1 MSINKTSQNSVQKN
15 SKAHITFIGGGNMGR
30 ALISGL
36 LTNGFEPNQISV
48 VEANAVTALKL
59 HTDFGVQGIAALE
72 QITFDFSKNNVV
84 VMAIKPQDFNV
95 VAKDLA
101 SKLKHT
107 SAPGPLILSIA
118 AGIRLK
124 DMSRWLDRARC
135 VRAMPNTPALIGK
148 GITGLFADAAVDQFD
163 RALAETICNAVG
175 QVVWVS
181 EEKLMDAV
189 TAVSGSGPA
198 YVFAFLEA
206 MQSAGE
212 KLGLDTD
219 TARKLAYATLDG
231 ATQLA
236 HNSDEH
242 PGVLRERVTSRGG
255 TTAAALDVMRQQG
268 WHEILEKAID
278 AASQRGKEMGDELGQ
293 S

>member
-1 MSINKTSQNSVQKN
+1 MSIQKIN
-15 SKAHITFIGGGNMGR
+15 QDAHVTFIGGGNMGR

-36 LTNGFEPNQISV
+36 LANSFEANQLSV
-48 VEANAVTALKL
+48 VEANASTGLQL
-59 HTDFGVQGIAALE
+59 HQDFDVQIISTLE
-72 QITFDFSKNNVV
+72 QIAFDFSKNNIV

-95 VAKDLA
+95 VAKSLSA
-101 SKLKHT
+101 KLKHAT
-107 SAPGPLILSIA
+107 APGPLILSIA

-124 DMSRWLDRARC
+124 DMSRWLDHERC

-148 GITGLFADAAVDQFD
+148 GITGLFADVAVNASD

-175 QVVWVS
+175 QTVWVNK
-181 EEKLMDAV
+181 EELMDAV

-206 MQSAGE
+206 MQSSGE
-212 KLGLDTD
+212 KLGLDAA
-219 TARKLAYATLDG
+219 TARKLAYATLEG

-242 PGVLRERVTSRGG
+242 VGILRERVTSKGG
-255 TTAAALDVMRQQG
+255 TTAAALDMLQQLD
-268 WHEILEKAID
+268 WHGALERAID
-278 AASQRGKEMGDELGQ
+278 AASQRGKAMGDELGK

>member
-1 MSINKTSQNSVQKN
+1 MSTNQTSQNN
-15 SKAHITFIGGGNMGR
+15 SHVHITFIGGGNMGR
-30 ALISGL
+30 AMISGL
-36 LTNGFEPNQISV
+36 LTNGFNSNQISV

-59 HTDFGVQGIAALE
+59 HEDFGVQGIGALE
-72 QITFDFSKNNVV
+72 QITFDFSKNNVL

-95 VAKDLA
+95 VAKALA
-101 SKLKHT
+101 AELKHA

-118 AGIRLK
+118 AGIRLN
-124 DMSRWLDRARC
+124 DMSRWLDHARC

-148 GITGLFADAAVDQFD
+148 GITGLFADAAVNESD
-163 RALAETICNAVG
+163 RELAQTICNAVG
-175 QVVWVS
+175 QSIWVS

-189 TAVSGSGPA
+189 TAISGSGPA

-212 KLGLDTD
+212 KLGLDVIS
-219 TARKLAYATLDG
+219 ARKLAYATLEG

-242 PGVLRERVTSRGG
+242 AGVLRERVTSKGG
-255 TTAAALDVMRQQG
+255 TTAAALEVMKQEG
-268 WHEILEKAID
+268 WNEILEKAID
-278 AASQRGKEMGDELGQ
+278 AASRRGKAMGDELGK

>member
-1 MSINKTSQNSVQKN
+1 MSTNKTAHNNSN
-15 SKAHITFIGGGNMGR
+15 AHITFIGGGNMGR

-36 LTNGFEPNQISV
+36 LASGFESNQISV
-48 VEANAVTALKL
+48 VEANPATALKL
-59 HTDFGVQGIAALE
+59 HEDFGVKGIGALE
-72 QITFDFSKNNVV
+72 QITFDFSKTNVV

-95 VAKDLA
+95 VARGLA
-101 SKLKHT
+101 STLKHA

-124 DMSRWLDRARC
+124 DMSRWLDHTRC

-148 GITGLFADAAVDQFD
+148 GITGLFADAAVDQTD
-163 RALAETICNAVG
+163 RLLAETICNAVG
-175 QVVWVS
+175 QAVWVS

-212 KLGLDTD
+212 KLGLDKE
-219 TARKLAYATLDG
+219 TARKLAYVTLEG
-231 ATQLA
+231 SSQLA
-236 HNSDEH
+236 HNSDEDA
-242 PGVLRERVTSRGG
+242 GVLRERVTSKGG
-255 TTAAALDVMRQQG
+255 TTAAALDVMKQQG

-278 AASQRGKEMGDELGQ
+278 AASQRGKAMGDELGQ

>member
-1 MSINKTSQNSVQKN
+1 
-15 SKAHITFIGGGNMGR
+15 MGR

-36 LTNGFEPNQISV
+36 LANGFEANQISV
-48 VEANAVTALKL
+48 VEANASTALKL
-59 HTDFGVQGIAALE
+59 YEDFGVQGIGALE
-72 QITFDFSKNNVV
+72 QIAFDFTKNNVV

-95 VAKDLA
+95 VAKGLA
-101 SKLKHT
+101 SKLKHA

-124 DMSRWLDRARC
+124 DMSRWLDHKRC

-148 GITGLFADAAVDQFD
+148 GITGLFADAAINESD
-163 RALAETICNAVG
+163 RVLAQTICTAVG
-175 QVVWVS
+175 QTVWVS
-181 EEKLMDAV
+181 DEKLMDAV
-189 TAVSGSGPA
+189 TAISGSGPA

-212 KLGLDTD
+212 KLGLDTK
-219 TARKLAYATLDG
+219 TARQLAYATLEG

-242 PGVLRERVTSRGG
+242 AGALRERVTSKGG
-255 TTAAALDVMRQQG
+255 TTAAALDVMKQHG

-278 AASQRGKEMGDELGQ
+278 AASQRGKTMGDELGQ
-293 S
+293 H

>member
-1 MSINKTSQNSVQKN
+1 MSTNQNSQKN
-15 SKAHITFIGGGNMGR
+15 SIVHITFVGGGNMGR

-36 LTNGFEPNQISV
+36 LANGFISNQISV
-48 VEANAVTALKL
+48 VEANAATALNL
-59 HTDFGVQGIAALE
+59 HEDFGVQGIGALE
-72 QITFDFSKNNVV
+72 QITFDFSKNNVL

-95 VAKDLA
+95 VAKGLA
-101 SKLKHT
+101 AKLKHA

-124 DMSRWLDRARC
+124 DMSRWLDHARC

-148 GITGLFADAAVDQFD
+148 GITGLFADTAVNEAD
-163 RALAETICNAVG
+163 RELAQTICNAVG
-175 QVVWVS
+175 QSIWVS
-181 EEKLMDAV
+181 EERLMDAV

-212 KLGLDTD
+212 KLGLDAAS
-219 TARKLAYATLDG
+219 ARKLAYATLEG

-242 PGVLRERVTSRGG
+242 AGVLRERVTSKGG
-255 TTAAALDVMRQQG
+255 TTAAALEVMKQEG
-268 WHEILEKAID
+268 WNEILEKAID
-278 AASQRGKEMGDELGQ
+278 AASQRGKAMGDELGK

>member
-1 MSINKTSQNSVQKN
+1 MSTNQNSQKN
-15 SKAHITFIGGGNMGR
+15 SVVHITFVGGGNMGR

-36 LTNGFEPNQISV
+36 LANGFISNQISV
-48 VEANAVTALKL
+48 VEANAATAIKL
-59 HTDFGVQGIAALE
+59 HEDFGVQGIGALE
-72 QITFDFSKNNVV
+72 QITFDFSKNNVL

-95 VAKDLA
+95 VAQGLA
-101 SKLKHT
+101 AKLKHA

-124 DMSRWLDRARC
+124 DMSRWLDHARC

-148 GITGLFADAAVDQFD
+148 GITGLFADTAVNEAD
-163 RALAETICNAVG
+163 RELAQTICNAVG
-175 QVVWVS
+175 QSIWVS
-181 EEKLMDAV
+181 EERLMDAV

-212 KLGLDTD
+212 KLGLDAAS
-219 TARKLAYATLDG
+219 ARKLAYATLEG

-242 PGVLRERVTSRGG
+242 AGVLRERVTSKGG
-255 TTAAALDVMRQQG
+255 TTAAALEVMKQEG
-268 WHEILEKAID
+268 WNEILEKAID
-278 AASQRGKEMGDELGQ
+278 AASQRGKAMGDELGK

>member
-1 MSINKTSQNSVQKN
+1 MSTQQIKQNT
-15 SKAHITFIGGGNMGR
+15 HITFIGGGNMGR

-36 LTNGFEPNQISV
+36 LVNGFAANQLSV
-48 VEANAVTALKL
+48 VEANTSTGLQL
-59 HTDFGVQGIAALE
+59 HEDFGVQIISTLDQVA
-72 QITFDFSKNNVV
+72 FDFSKNNVV

-95 VAKDLA
+95 VAKSL
-101 SKLKHT
+101 STKLKHAT
-107 SAPGPLILSIA
+107 APGPLILSIA

-124 DMSRWLDRARC
+124 DMSRWLDHERC

-148 GITGLFADAAVDQFD
+148 GITGLFADATVNASD
-163 RALAETICNAVG
+163 RALVETICNAVG
-175 QVVWVS
+175 QAVWVK

-206 MQSAGE
+206 MQSSGE
-212 KLGLDTD
+212 KLGLDAT
-219 TARKLAYATLDG
+219 TARKLAYATLEG
-231 ATQLA
+231 ASQLA

-242 PGVLRERVTSRGG
+242 AGILRERVTSKGG
-255 TTAAALDVMRQQG
+255 TTAAALDILKQLD
-268 WHEILEKAID
+268 WHGALEKAID
-278 AASQRGKEMGDELGQ
+278 AASQRGKVMGDELGK

>member
-1 MSINKTSQNSVQKN
+1 MSTQQINQN
-15 SKAHITFIGGGNMGR
+15 AHITFIGGGNMGR

-36 LTNGFEPNQISV
+36 LSNGFEANQLSV
-48 VEANAVTALKL
+48 VEANASTGLQL
-59 HTDFGVQGIAALE
+59 HQDFGVQIIGALDQIA
-72 QITFDFSKNNVV
+72 FDFSKNNVV

-95 VAKDLA
+95 VAKSLSA
-101 SKLKHT
+101 KLKHAT
-107 SAPGPLILSIA
+107 SPGPLILSIA

-124 DMSRWLDRARC
+124 DMSRWLDHERC

-148 GITGLFADAAVDQFD
+148 GITGLFADAGVNASDC
-163 RALAETICNAVG
+163 ALAETICNAVG
-175 QVVWVS
+175 QAVWVN

-206 MQSAGE
+206 MQSSGE
-212 KLGLDTD
+212 KLGLDAV
-219 TARKLAYATLDG
+219 TARKLAYATLEG

-242 PGVLRERVTSRGG
+242 AGVLRERVTSKGG
-255 TTAAALDVMRQQG
+255 TTAAALDMLKQLD
-268 WHEILEKAID
+268 WHGALEKAID
-278 AASQRGKEMGDELGQ
+278 AASQRGKAMGDELGK

>member
-1 MSINKTSQNSVQKN
+1 MSTKINPNT
-15 SKAHITFIGGGNMGR
+15 HITFVGGGNMGR

-36 LTNGFEPNQISV
+36 IANGFKAEQISV
-48 VEANAVTALKL
+48 VEANTTTAQKL
-59 HTDFGVQGIAALE
+59 QDDFKVQIIPALE
-72 QITFDFSKNNVV
+72 NIAFDFAKNNVL
-84 VMAIKPQDFNV
+84 VMAIKPQDFSI
-95 VAKDLA
+95 VAKGLA
-101 SKLKHT
+101 PKLKHT
-107 SAPGPLILSIA
+107 SAPSPLVLSIA
-118 AGIRLK
+118 AGIRLA
-124 DMSRWLDRARC
+124 DMGRWLDHARC

-148 GITGLFADAAVDQFD
+148 GITGLFANTNISPED

-175 QVVWVS
+175 QAIWVS

-212 KLGLDTD
+212 KLGLDAQA
-219 TARKLAYATLDG
+219 ARKLAYATLEG

-236 HNSDEH
+236 QNSSESAS
-242 PGVLRERVTSRGG
+242 VLRERVTSKGG
-255 TTAAALDVMRQQG
+255 TTAAALEVLSQNG
-268 WHEILEKAID
+268 WHSILEKAI
-278 AASQRGKEMGDELGQ
+278 AAADQRGKVMGDELGK

>member
-1 MSINKTSQNSVQKN
+1 MSQQKNLQKN
-15 SKAHITFIGGGNMGR
+15 SNAHITFIGGGNMGR

-36 LTNGFEPNQISV
+36 LANGFESKQISV
-48 VEANAVTALKL
+48 VEANASTALKL
-59 HTDFGVQGIAALE
+59 YEDFGVQGIGTLE
-72 QITFDFSKNNVV
+72 QIAFDFSKNNVV

-95 VAKDLA
+95 VAKNLA
-101 SKLKHT
+101 SKLKHA

-124 DMSRWLDRARC
+124 DMSRWLDHTRC

-148 GITGLFADAAVDQFD
+148 GITGLFADAAVNESD
-163 RALAETICNAVG
+163 RDLAETICNAVG
-175 QVVWVS
+175 QAVWVS

-212 KLGLDTD
+212 KLGLDAQ
-219 TARKLAYATLDG
+219 TARQLAYATLEG

-236 HNSDEH
+236 YNSDEH
-242 PGVLRERVTSRGG
+242 AGILRERVTSKGG
-255 TTAAALDVMRQQG
+255 TTAAALEVMQQHG

-278 AASQRGKEMGDELGQ
+278 AASQRGKTMGDELGKN
-293 S
+293 

>member
-1 MSINKTSQNSVQKN
+1 MSSNKTAQNSTEKSRN
-15 SKAHITFIGGGNMGR
+15 AHVTFIGGGNMGR

-36 LTNGFEPNQISV
+36 LANGFESNQIAV

-59 HTDFGVQGIAALE
+59 HEDFGVQGIGAIE
-72 QITFDFSKNNVV
+72 QIAFDFSKNNVV

-95 VAKDLA
+95 VAKGLA
-101 SKLKHT
+101 SKLKHA
-107 SAPGPLILSIA
+107 SAPSPLILSIA

-124 DMSRWLDRARC
+124 DMSRWLGHARC

-148 GITGLFADAAVDQFD
+148 GITGLFADAAVDQSD
-163 RALAETICNAVG
+163 RVLAETICNAVG
-175 QVVWVS
+175 QAVWVS
-181 EEKLMDAV
+181 EEKLMDVV

-219 TARKLAYATLDG
+219 TARKLAYATLEG

-242 PGVLRERVTSRGG
+242 AGVLRERVTSKGG
-255 TTAAALDVMRQQG
+255 TTAAALDVMQQKG
-268 WHEILEKAID
+268 WHEILEKAIHV
-278 AASQRGKEMGDELGQ
+278 ASERGRAMGDELGQ

>member
-1 MSINKTSQNSVQKN
+1 MNTKQINQN
-15 SKAHITFIGGGNMGR
+15 AHITFIGGGNMGR

-36 LTNGFEPNQISV
+36 LANGFEANQLSV
-48 VEANAVTALKL
+48 VEANASTGLQL
-59 HTDFGVQGIAALE
+59 HQDFGVQVIAALD
-72 QITFDFSKNNVV
+72 QIAFDFTKNNVV
-84 VMAIKPQDFNV
+84 VMAIKPQDFNI
-95 VAKDLA
+95 VAKTL
-101 SKLKHT
+101 STKLKHAT
-107 SAPGPLILSIA
+107 APGPLILSIA

-124 DMSRWLDRARC
+124 DMSRWLDHERC

-148 GITGLFADAAVDQFD
+148 GITGLFADAAVNESD
-163 RALAETICNAVG
+163 RTLAETICNAVG
-175 QVVWVS
+175 QAVWVK

-206 MQSAGE
+206 MQSSGE
-212 KLGLDTD
+212 KLGLDAT
-219 TARKLAYATLDG
+219 TARKLAYATLEG

-242 PGVLRERVTSRGG
+242 AGVLRERVTSKGG
-255 TTAAALDVMRQQG
+255 TTAAALDILKQLD
-268 WHEILEKAID
+268 WHGALEKAID
-278 AASQRGKEMGDELGQ
+278 AASQRGKAMGDELGK

>member
-1 MSINKTSQNSVQKN
+1 MSQQKNLQKN
-15 SKAHITFIGGGNMGR
+15 SNARITFIGGGNMGR

-36 LTNGFEPNQISV
+36 LANGFESKQISV
-48 VEANAVTALKL
+48 VEANASTALKL
-59 HTDFGVQGIAALE
+59 YEDFGVQGIGALE
-72 QITFDFSKNNVV
+72 QIAFDFSKNNVV

-95 VAKDLA
+95 VAKNLA
-101 SKLKHT
+101 SKLKHA

-124 DMSRWLDRARC
+124 DMSRWLDHTRC

-148 GITGLFADAAVDQFD
+148 GITGLFADAAVNESD
-163 RALAETICNAVG
+163 RDLAETICNAVG
-175 QVVWVS
+175 QAVWVS

-212 KLGLDTD
+212 KLGLDAQ
-219 TARKLAYATLDG
+219 TARQLAYATLEG

-242 PGVLRERVTSRGG
+242 AGILRERVTSKGG
-255 TTAAALDVMRQQG
+255 TTAAALEVMQQHG

-278 AASQRGKEMGDELGQ
+278 AASQRGKTMGDELGKN
-293 S
+293 

>member
-1 MSINKTSQNSVQKN
+1 MSTNQNKQNN
-15 SKAHITFIGGGNMGR
+15 SNVHITFIGGGNMGR

-36 LTNGFEPNQISV
+36 LANGFNPKQISV
-48 VEANAVTALKL
+48 VEANVATAAKL
-59 HTDFGVQGIAALE
+59 GEDFGIQSINTLDKIA
-72 QITFDFSKNNVV
+72 FDFSKNNVV

-95 VAKDLA
+95 VAKGLA
-101 SKLKHT
+101 PKLKHA

-124 DMSRWLDRARC
+124 DMGRWLDHARC

-148 GITGLFADAAVDQFD
+148 GITGLFADEAVNESD
-163 RALAETICNAVG
+163 RNLAQTICNAVG
-175 QVVWVS
+175 QSIWVP

-212 KLGLDTD
+212 KLGLDTAS
-219 TARKLAYATLDG
+219 ARKLAYATLEG
-231 ATQLA
+231 ASQLA

-242 PGVLRERVTSRGG
+242 AGVLRERVTSKGG
-255 TTAAALDVMRQQG
+255 TTAAALGVMQQEG
-268 WHEILEKAID
+268 WNQILEKAID
-278 AASQRGKEMGDELGQ
+278 AACQRGKAMGDELGKG
-293 S
+293 

>member
-1 MSINKTSQNSVQKN
+1 MNTLKKN
-15 SKAHITFIGGGNMGR
+15 LNTHITFIGGGNMGR

-36 LTNGFEPNQISV
+36 LASGFEANQLSV
-48 VEANAVTALKL
+48 VEANASTALGL
-59 HTDFGVQGIAALE
+59 HQDYGVQVIGALDQIA
-72 QITFDFSKNNVV
+72 FDFSKNNVV

-95 VAKDLA
+95 VAKGLSA
-101 SKLKHT
+101 KLKHA

-118 AGIRLK
+118 AGIRIK
-124 DMSRWLDRARC
+124 DMSRWLDHERC

-148 GITGLFADAAVDQFD
+148 GITGLFADAAVNQAD
-163 RALAETICNAVG
+163 RDLAQTICNAVG
-175 QVVWVS
+175 QAVWVA
-181 EEKLMDAV
+181 EENLMDAV

-206 MQSAGE
+206 MQSSGE
-212 KLGLDTD
+212 KLGLDAA
-219 TARKLAYATLDG
+219 TARKLAYATLEG

-242 PGVLRERVTSRGG
+242 AGVLRERVTSKGG
-255 TTAAALDVMRQQG
+255 TTAAALEVMKDHG
-268 WHEILEKAID
+268 WHDILEKAIN
-278 AASQRGKEMGDELGQ
+278 AASQRGKAMGDELGK

>member
-1 MSINKTSQNSVQKN
+1 MSTQHINANVC
-15 SKAHITFIGGGNMGR
+15 ITFIGGGNMGR

-36 LTNGFEPNQISV
+36 LANGFEAHQMTA
-48 VEANAVTALKL
+48 VEANAQTAINL
-59 HTDFGVQGIAALE
+59 HKDFGIQVIGALDQIA
-72 QITFDFSKNNVV
+72 FDFSKNNVV
-84 VMAIKPQDFNV
+84 VMAIKPQDFNI
-95 VAKDLA
+95 VAKGLS
-101 SKLKHT
+101 SKLKHA
-107 SAPGPLILSIA
+107 SSPGPLILSIA

-124 DMSRWLDRARC
+124 DMSRWLDHQRC

-148 GITGLFADAAVDQFD
+148 GITGLFADTAVNPDD
-163 RALAETICNAVG
+163 RALAQTICNAVG
-175 QVVWVS
+175 QTVWVT

-212 KLGLDTD
+212 KLGLDGA
-219 TARKLAYATLDG
+219 TARKLAYATLEG

-242 PGVLRERVTSRGG
+242 AGILRERVTSKGG
-255 TTAAALDVMRQQG
+255 TTAAALEVMKQHG
-268 WHEILEKAID
+268 WHGILEKAID
-278 AASQRGKEMGDELGQ
+278 AASQRGEAMGDELGQ
-293 S
+293 N

>member
-1 MSINKTSQNSVQKN
+1 MSQQKSMPNKSS
-15 SKAHITFIGGGNMGR
+15 AHITFIGGGNMGR

-36 LTNGFEPNQISV
+36 LTNGFESNQISV
-48 VEANAVTALKL
+48 VEANAATALKL
-59 HTDFGVQGIAALE
+59 YEDFDVQSIGALE
-72 QITFDFSKNNVV
+72 QIAFDFSKNNVV

-95 VAKDLA
+95 VAKGLA
-101 SKLKHT
+101 AKLKHA

-124 DMSRWLDRARC
+124 DMSRWLDHARC

-148 GITGLFADAAVDQFD
+148 GITGLFADSAVNASD

-175 QVVWVS
+175 QAVWVS

-189 TAVSGSGPA
+189 TAISGSGPA

-212 KLGLDTD
+212 KLGLDAQ
-219 TARKLAYATLDG
+219 TARKLAYATLEG

-242 PGVLRERVTSRGG
+242 ASLLRERVTSKGG
-255 TTAAALDVMRQQG
+255 TTAAALDVMKQHG
-268 WHEILEKAID
+268 WNEILEKAIA
-278 AASQRGKEMGDELGQ
+278 AASQRGKTMGDELGQ
-293 S
+293 N

>member
-1 MSINKTSQNSVQKN
+1 MSTNQNSQNN
-15 SKAHITFIGGGNMGR
+15 SNVHVTFIGGGNMGR

-36 LTNGFEPNQISV
+36 LANGFNSHQISV
-48 VEANAVTALKL
+48 VEANAATALKL
-59 HTDFGVQGIAALE
+59 HQDFGVQGISGLE
-72 QITFDFSKNNVV
+72 QITFDFSKNNVL

-95 VAKDLA
+95 VAKGLSA
-101 SKLKHT
+101 KLRHT

-124 DMSRWLDRARC
+124 DMSRWLDHARC

-148 GITGLFADAAVDQFD
+148 GITGLFADTDVNESD
-163 RALAETICNAVG
+163 RELAQTICNAVG
-175 QVVWVS
+175 QSIWVS

-189 TAVSGSGPA
+189 TALSGSGPA

-212 KLGLDTD
+212 KLGLDAKS
-219 TARKLAYATLDG
+219 ARQLAYATLEG
-231 ATQLA
+231 STQLA

-242 PGVLRERVTSRGG
+242 AGVLRERVTSKGG
-255 TTAAALDVMRQQG
+255 TTAAALEVMKQQG
-268 WHEILEKAID
+268 WGEILEKAID
-278 AASQRGKEMGDELGQ
+278 AASARGKAMGDELGN

>member
-1 MSINKTSQNSVQKN
+1 MSQQKNLQKN
-15 SKAHITFIGGGNMGR
+15 SNAHITFIGGGNMGR

-36 LTNGFEPNQISV
+36 LANGFESKQISV
-48 VEANAVTALKL
+48 VEANASTALKL
-59 HTDFGVQGIAALE
+59 YEDFGVQGIGALE
-72 QITFDFSKNNVV
+72 QIAFDFSKNNVV
-84 VMAIKPQDFNV
+84 VMAIKPQDFNA
-95 VAKDLA
+95 VAKNLA
-101 SKLKHT
+101 SKLKHA

-124 DMSRWLDRARC
+124 DMSRWLDHTRC

-148 GITGLFADAAVDQFD
+148 GITGLFADAAVNESD
-163 RALAETICNAVG
+163 RDLAETICNAVG
-175 QVVWVS
+175 QAVWVS

-212 KLGLDTD
+212 KLGLDAQ
-219 TARKLAYATLDG
+219 TARQLAYATLEG

-242 PGVLRERVTSRGG
+242 AGILRERVTSKGG
-255 TTAAALDVMRQQG
+255 TTAAALEVMQQHG

-278 AASQRGKEMGDELGQ
+278 AASQRGKTMGDELGKN
-293 S
+293 

>member
-1 MSINKTSQNSVQKN
+1 MSTKQLNQNTR
-15 SKAHITFIGGGNMGR
+15 ITFIGGGNMGR

-36 LTNGFEPNQISV
+36 LANGFEVNQLTV
-48 VEANAVTALKL
+48 VEANAETAISL
-59 HTDFGVQGIAALE
+59 HRDFGIQVIGALDQIA
-72 QITFDFSKNNVV
+72 FDFTKNNAV

-95 VAKDLA
+95 VAKGLSA
-101 SKLKHT
+101 KLKHAT
-107 SAPGPLILSIA
+107 APGPLILSIA

-124 DMSRWLDRARC
+124 DMSRWLDHARC

-148 GITGLFADAAVDQFD
+148 GITGLFADTAVNQDD
-163 RALAETICNAVG
+163 RVLAETICHAVG
-175 QVVWVS
+175 QAVWVA

-212 KLGLDTD
+212 KLGLDAT
-219 TARKLAYATLDG
+219 TARQLAYATLEG

-236 HNSDEH
+236 QNSDEH
-242 PGVLRERVTSRGG
+242 AGVLRERVTSKGG
-255 TTAAALDVMRQQG
+255 TTAAALEVMKQHG
-268 WHEILEKAID
+268 WHDILEKAID
-278 AASQRGKEMGDELGQ
+278 AASQRGKAMGDQLGK

>member
-1 MSINKTSQNSVQKN
+1 MSTNHTAQNIHNV
-15 SKAHITFIGGGNMGR
+15 HITFIGGGNMGR

-36 LTNGFEPNQISV
+36 IANGFKSNQISV
-48 VEANAVTALKL
+48 VESNALTAQKL
-59 HTDFGVQGIAALE
+59 HEDFGVQGISALE
-72 QITFDFSKNNVV
+72 QISFDFSKDNVV

-95 VAKDLA
+95 VAKGLA
-101 SKLKHT
+101 AKLKHS

-118 AGIRLK
+118 AGIRLQ
-124 DMSRWLDRARC
+124 DMSRWLDHARC
-135 VRAMPNTPALIGK
+135 VRAMPNTPALISK
-148 GITGLFADAAVDQFD
+148 GITGLFAGATVNQAD
-163 RALAETICNAVG
+163 RALAEMICKAVG
-175 QVVWVS
+175 QAVWVS

-212 KLGLDTD
+212 KLGLDMA
-219 TARKLAYATLDG
+219 TARKLAYATLEG
-231 ATQLA
+231 ATVLA
-236 HNSDEH
+236 HNSDE
-242 PGVLRERVTSRGG
+242 PAGVLRERVTSKGG
-255 TTAAALDVMRQQG
+255 TTAAALDVMKQQG

-278 AASQRGKEMGDELGQ
+278 AASKRGKAMGDVLGQ

>member
-1 MSINKTSQNSVQKN
+1 MIQQNTNQKN
-15 SKAHITFIGGGNMGR
+15 SNAHITFIGGGNMGR

-36 LTNGFEPNQISV
+36 LANGFEPNQISI
-48 VEANAVTALKL
+48 VEANATTALKL
-59 HTDFGVQGIAALE
+59 YEDFGVQGIGALE
-72 QITFDFSKNNVV
+72 QIAFDFSKNNVV

-95 VAKDLA
+95 VAKGLA
-101 SKLKHT
+101 SKLKHA

-124 DMSRWLDRARC
+124 DMSRWLDHTRC

-148 GITGLFADAAVDQFD
+148 GITGLFADAAVNASD
-163 RALAETICNAVG
+163 RALAQTICTAVG
-175 QVVWVS
+175 QTVWVS
-181 EEKLMDAV
+181 DEKLMDAV

-212 KLGLDTD
+212 KLGLDAK
-219 TARKLAYATLDG
+219 TARQLAYATLEG

-242 PGVLRERVTSRGG
+242 AGVLRERVTSKGG
-255 TTAAALDVMRQQG
+255 TTAAALDVMKQHG

-278 AASQRGKEMGDELGQ
+278 AASQRGKTMGDELGKH
-293 S
+293 

>member
-1 MSINKTSQNSVQKN
+1 MSQQKN
-15 SKAHITFIGGGNMGR
+15 MQNNSNAHITFIGGGNMGR

-36 LTNGFEPNQISV
+36 LANGFESNQISV
-48 VEANAVTALKL
+48 VEANPSTALKL
-59 HTDFGVQGIAALE
+59 HEDFGVQDIAALE
-72 QITFDFSKNNVV
+72 QIAFDFSKNNVV
-84 VMAIKPQDFNV
+84 VMAIKPQDFNL
-95 VAKDLA
+95 VAKVLA
-101 SKLKHT
+101 PKLKHVGA
-107 SAPGPLILSIA
+107 SSPLILSIA

-124 DMSRWLDRARC
+124 DMSRWLDHTRC

-148 GITGLFADAAVDQFD
+148 GITGLFADATVNAFD

-175 QVVWVS
+175 QAVWVS

-212 KLGLDTD
+212 KLGLDAH
-219 TARKLAYATLDG
+219 TARKLAYATLEG

-242 PGVLRERVTSRGG
+242 AGILRERVTSKGG
-255 TTAAALDVMRQQG
+255 TTAAALEVMKQHG

-278 AASQRGKEMGDELGQ
+278 AASQRGKTMGDELGQ

>member
-1 MSINKTSQNSVQKN
+1 MSQQKNMQNSN
-15 SKAHITFIGGGNMGR
+15 AHITFIGGGNMGR

-36 LTNGFEPNQISV
+36 LANGFEPNQISV

-59 HTDFGVQGIAALE
+59 HEDFGVQGIGALE
-72 QITFDFSKNNVV
+72 QIAFDFSKNNVV

-95 VAKDLA
+95 VAKGLA
-101 SKLKHT
+101 SKLKHAT
-107 SAPGPLILSIA
+107 APGPLILSIA

-124 DMSRWLDRARC
+124 DMSRWLDHARC

-148 GITGLFADAAVDQFD
+148 GITGLFADAAVNSSD

-175 QVVWVS
+175 QAVWVS
-181 EEKLMDAV
+181 DEKLMDAV

-212 KLGLDTD
+212 KLGLDAQ
-219 TARKLAYATLDG
+219 TARKLAYATLEG

-242 PGVLRERVTSRGG
+242 AGILRERVTSKGG
-255 TTAAALDVMRQQG
+255 TTAAALDVMSQHG

-278 AASQRGKEMGDELGQ
+278 AASQRGKSMGDELGKN
-293 S
+293 

>member
-1 MSINKTSQNSVQKN
+1 MSTQQTNQN
-15 SKAHITFIGGGNMGR
+15 AHITFIGGGNMGR

-36 LTNGFEPNQISV
+36 LANGFEANQLSV
-48 VEANAVTALKL
+48 VEANASTGLQL
-59 HTDFGVQGIAALE
+59 HQDFGVQIIGALDQIA
-72 QITFDFSKNNVV
+72 FNFSKNNIV

-95 VAKDLA
+95 AAKSLSA
-101 SKLKHT
+101 KLKHAT
-107 SAPGPLILSIA
+107 APGPLILSIA

-124 DMSRWLDRARC
+124 DMSRWLDHDRC

-148 GITGLFADAAVDQFD
+148 GITGLFADAAVNASD

-175 QVVWVS
+175 QAVWVN

-206 MQSAGE
+206 MQSSGE
-212 KLGLDTD
+212 KLGLDSA
-219 TARKLAYATLDG
+219 TARKLAYATLEG

-242 PGVLRERVTSRGG
+242 AGVLRERVTSKGG
-255 TTAAALDVMRQQG
+255 TTAAALEILTQLD
-268 WHEILEKAID
+268 WHGALEKAID
-278 AASQRGKEMGDELGQ
+278 AASQRGKAMGDELGKT
-293 S
+293 

>member
-1 MSINKTSQNSVQKN
+1 MSTKQLNQNTR
-15 SKAHITFIGGGNMGR
+15 ITFIGGGNMGR

-36 LTNGFEPNQISV
+36 LANDFEANQLTV
-48 VEANAVTALKL
+48 VEANAETAISL
-59 HTDFGVQGIAALE
+59 HRDFGIQVIGALDQIA
-72 QITFDFSKNNVV
+72 FDFTKNNAV

-95 VAKDLA
+95 VAKGLSA
-101 SKLKHT
+101 KLKHAT
-107 SAPGPLILSIA
+107 APGPLILSIA

-124 DMSRWLDRARC
+124 DMSRWLDHARC

-148 GITGLFADAAVDQFD
+148 GITGLFADTAVNQDD
-163 RALAETICNAVG
+163 RVLAETICHAVG
-175 QVVWVS
+175 QAVWVA

-212 KLGLDTD
+212 KLGLDAT
-219 TARKLAYATLDG
+219 TARQLAYATLEG

-242 PGVLRERVTSRGG
+242 AGVLRERVTSKGG
-255 TTAAALDVMRQQG
+255 TTAAALEVMKQHG
-268 WHEILEKAID
+268 WHDILEKAID
-278 AASQRGKEMGDELGQ
+278 AASQRGKAMGDELGK

>member
-1 MSINKTSQNSVQKN
+1 MSTKQLNQNTR
-15 SKAHITFIGGGNMGR
+15 ITFIGGGNMGR

-36 LTNGFEPNQISV
+36 LANGFEANQLTV
-48 VEANAVTALKL
+48 VEANAETAISL
-59 HTDFGVQGIAALE
+59 HRDFGIQVIGALDQIA
-72 QITFDFSKNNVV
+72 FDFTKNNAV

-95 VAKDLA
+95 VAKGLSA
-101 SKLKHT
+101 KLKHAT
-107 SAPGPLILSIA
+107 APGPLILSIA

-124 DMSRWLDRARC
+124 DMSRWLDHARC

-148 GITGLFADAAVDQFD
+148 GITGLFADAAVNQDD
-163 RALAETICNAVG
+163 RVLAETICHAVG
-175 QVVWVS
+175 QAVWVA

-212 KLGLDTD
+212 KLGLDAT
-219 TARKLAYATLDG
+219 TARQLAYATLEG

-242 PGVLRERVTSRGG
+242 AGVLRERVTSKGG
-255 TTAAALDVMRQQG
+255 TTAAALEVMKQHG
-268 WHEILEKAID
+268 WHDILEKAID
-278 AASQRGKEMGDELGQ
+278 AASQRGKAMGDELGK